1 MRHACARA
9 RWLGACFSPYLYLD
23 VIRFLAFLRTTIP
36 ERRAGGACPGRVWE
50 ARAAARSRRG
60 GRHRQ
65 APRVCAAQGA
75 AASGLTWAPRDRGA
89 PEARG
94 HIHATWATCPWARP
108 RAEQLQT

>member
-1 MRHACARA
+1 MCAMRVRV
-9 RWLGACFSPYLYLD
+9 RGGWGRVFSPYLYLD

-50 ARAAARSRRG
+50 TGTGDWEQGGARAG
-60 GRHRQ
+60 GRGQ
-65 APRVCAAQGA
+65 PCAGGA

-94 HIHATWATCPWARP
+94 AHATWATCPWARP